1 MNDQAVT
8 QTETKTYQLGG
19 RTFTVLPVVARQEK
33 WLWPLIKPLF
43 QKGETIT
50 VEDIFTLM
58 GESITKISAI
68 LLIPDG
74 QTQVQKVR
82 AGVAGLEQLETWLD
96 ETVSVSELGPVIA
109 DFFASGQ
116 QWKILTGLAGPLR
129 PQPTS
134 GSTTPSAPLPMEI
147 SSAPNGSGP
156 TSDSASAGG
165 SLSEPGSDRPSSA
178 PSLVSV
184 G

>member
-1 MNDQAVT
+1 MEQT
-8 QTETKTYQLGG
+8 QTETQTYQLGG

-116 QWKILTGLAGPLR
+116 QWKMVTGLAGPLR
-129 PQPTS
+129 QATT
-134 GSTTPSAPLPMEI
+134 GSTRPSASSPMEI

-178 PSLVSV
+178 PSLVSAE
-184 G
+184 

>member
-1 MNDQAVT
+1 MEQT
-8 QTETKTYQLGG
+8 QTETQTYQLGG

-116 QWKILTGLAGPLR
+116 QWKMLTGLAGPLR
-129 PQPTS
+129 SQTI
-134 GSTTPSAPLPMEI
+134 GSTTPSVALPTET
-147 SSAPNGSGP
+147 SSEPTGSGSTP
-156 TSDSASAGG
+156 GSVSAGA
-165 SLSEPGSDRPSSA
+165 SSSEPGSARPLSVL
-178 PSLVSV
+178 SLVSA